1 MKKSILIIAIA
12 LCLLLL
18 PNRNFAQ
25 APNLGSCVNFG
36 VFTAAGAFN
45 NTGPSSVTGN
55 IGTNTRPLTGF
66 PPGVVIGSIN
76 MSNPASV
83 QAATDVS
90 VAYGNLSA
98 VTCGT
103 VLGVTMGSGQTLAPG
118 VYCTGA
124 ASTLNGNLTLDGGGN
139 PNALF
144 IIKVGGAFATGTHAS
159 VTLTNGTTPCNV
171 YWQVAGQFTL
181 ADSST
186 FRGTVVANGAINL
199 LIGSSIIGRALTTA
213 GAVSMATNVVT
224 NVLPPVASTIT
235 AGGATA
241 FCSGGSVV
249 LSGNVGGTWS
259 NGATTASITATAAG
273 HYFVVNS
280 TLCGSDSSNIIIVTI
295 NPNPTASVIT
305 AGGSITFC
313 AGGSVVLS
321 GNVGGTW
328 STSATVASITVTT
341 SGNYFVTNTN
351 TCSSITSNHIVVTVT
366 PLPVASVIT
375 AGGPTTFCANSSVT
389 LSGNV
394 GGTWSNGATSASITV
409 NSSASYFVV
418 NANTCGSDTSNRIIV
433 VVNPLPVA
441 SAITAGGPVT
451 FCTGGSVIL
460 SGNSSGGTW
469 STSATAA
476 SITVT
481 TSGNYFVTNTNT
493 CSSTTSNHIVVTVT
507 PLPVASVITA
517 GGPTTFC
524 ANSSVTLSGNVG
536 GTWSNGATSASITV
550 NSSASYFVVNANTC
564 GSDTSNRIIVIVNPN
579 PLAITGNDTTICS
592 ISNVNLGTT
601 PIIGHTYSWTPALG
615 LSSATIANPVA
626 SPAASTNYT
635 LTETITAT
643 GCQMSHSVT
652 VTIDTPVHVSVIS
665 AAGATTF
672 CEGGSVTLF
681 GNNGGVWNTGDTSS
695 TITVD
700 SSGTYY
706 VTSTNICGSL
716 TSNSI
721 IVTVNTAP
729 NITVEPIGATV
740 CQGSPFTLTVLAT
753 GAGLTY
759 HWRKGNTELVDGG
772 NISGANTATLSL
784 VAVSMCDTGALYNVI
799 VSGTCA
805 PNDTSVNVSIE
816 INTPPMITLQPQNRL
831 SNVGGIDTF
840 TIVATGTNLTYQW
853 RRGNANLLDTGNISG
868 ATTPTLT
875 IAPVNY
881 SDTANNYNVIVSGT
895 CQPADTSNNAIL
907 WLCCCPSGIASVSEG
922 AGAKVYPNPFTT
934 AINIS
939 ISDPIKNVDCEITIT
954 NALGE
959 EVMSQIITK
968 QMTTLETNNLPSGM
982 YIYTLTSNSKTIQ
995 VGRLISIK

>member
-481 TSGNYFVTNTNT
+481 TSGNYFV
-493 CSSTTSNHIVVTVT
+493 
-507 PLPVASVITA
+507 
-517 GGPTTFC
+517 
-524 ANSSVTLSGNVG
+524 
-536 GTWSNGATSASITV
+536 
-550 NSSASYFVVNANTC
+550 VNANTC

>member
-351 TCSSITSNHIVVTVT
+351 TCSSI
-366 PLPVASVIT
+366 
-375 AGGPTTFCANSSVT
+375 
-389 LSGNV
+389 
-394 GGTWSNGATSASITV
+394 
-409 NSSASYFVV
+409 
-418 NANTCGSDTSNRIIV
+418 
-433 VVNPLPVA
+433 
-441 SAITAGGPVT
+441 
-451 FCTGGSVIL
+451 
-460 SGNSSGGTW
+460 
-469 STSATAA
+469 
-476 SITVT
+476 
-481 TSGNYFVTNTNT
+481 
-493 CSSTTSNHIVVTVT
+493 TSNHIVVTVT